1 VEAEQG
7 LVHYSKAQI
16 ILRENEHITTL
27 TYYTTSKEEQE
38 VLTNQ

>member
-27 TYYTTSKEEQE
+27 T
-38 VLTNQ
+38 